1 MSGDA
6 TATGAVSEVEP
17 GLWVCAEPDV
27 PSALADARLGVT
39 HLISVGYPPPADPA
53 GGRDDVKVLSIELE
67 DDDDGDLLT
76 QIPAATAFIRDAL
89 RLRDA
94 NRAMGAAAVV
104 DDPSSSSRAPADP
117 SACPGG
123 VLVHCHAGVSRSA
136 AIVIAHVMRA
146 RDVDPEEALRLVR
159 LAHPPASPNEGF
171 LAQLSL
177 WHTMGCKLNMA
188 DEAYRLYSVAKLAR
202 EREYNGY
209 VNATAVQPDP
219 GASDGAAAAAL
230 VPFSGVDASAS
241 APVGAPQGGG
251 AEAGAKISCRK
262 CRRLVA
268 RGANA
273 LPHQPGE
280 GLDAFSWRRRA
291 KTARAAGES
300 GAGVSS
306 TCQNIFLQPL
316 AWMRGVEDGG
326 VEGKLCCPR
335 CDVKVG
341 HFNWSGCQCS
351 CGAWV
356 TPAFYVQSGKV
367 DVMPYETRTS
377 LGPGPGGGAG
387 TTSGPGE
394 THAAGGVRVPR
405 FAARPPVRRP
415 SAGGGGT

>member
-1 MSGDA
+1 MSEDA
-6 TATGAVSEVEP
+6 TATGAVSEVES
-17 GLWVCAEPDV
+17 GLWVCAEPEV
-27 PSALADARLGVT
+27 PTALADARLGVT

-94 NRAMGAAAVV
+94 NRAMRAAAV
-104 DDPSSSSRAPADP
+104 DDSSSSSRAPADP
-117 SACPGG
+117 SASPGG

-136 AIVIAHVMRA
+136 AIVVAHVMRA

-159 LAHPPASPNEGF
+159 LAHPRASPNEGF

-219 GASDGAAAAAL
+219 GASDAAAAAL
-230 VPFSGVDASAS
+230 VPFSGVDASA

-251 AEAGAKISCRK
+251 AEAGVKISCRK
-262 CRRLVA
+262 CRRLLA

-300 GAGVSS
+300 AVSS
-306 TCQNIFLQPL
+306 TCQNVFLQPL

-367 DVMPYETRTS
+367 DVMPYES
-377 LGPGPGGGAG
+377 GGGG
-387 TTSGPGE
+387 TTAGPGE
-394 THAAGGVRVPR
+394 TLVAGGIRVPR
-405 FAARPPVRRP
+405 FAVRPPVRRP
-415 SAGGGGT
+415 SAGGGGK

>member
-1 MSGDA
+1 MSEDG
-6 TATGAVSEVEP
+6 TATGAVSEVES
-17 GLWVCAEPDV
+17 GLWVCAEPEV
-27 PSALADARLGVT
+27 PTALADARLGVT

-94 NRAMGAAAVV
+94 NRAMRAAAV
-104 DDPSSSSRAPADP
+104 DDSSSSSRAPADP
-117 SACPGG
+117 SASPGG

-136 AIVIAHVMRA
+136 AIVVAHVMRA

-159 LAHPPASPNEGF
+159 LAHPRASPNEGF

-219 GASDGAAAAAL
+219 GASDAAAAAL
-230 VPFSGVDASAS
+230 VPFSGVDASA

-251 AEAGAKISCRK
+251 AEAGVKISCRK
-262 CRRLVA
+262 CRRLLA

-300 GAGVSS
+300 AVSS
-306 TCQNIFLQPL
+306 TCQNVFLQPL

-326 VEGKLCCPR
+326 VEGKLCAR
-335 CDVKVG
+335 
-341 HFNWSGCQCS
+341 
-351 CGAWV
+351 GA
-356 TPAFYVQSGKV
+356 
-367 DVMPYETRTS
+367 TS
-377 LGPGPGGGAG
+377 RWDISTGAG
-387 TTSGPGE
+387 VS
-394 THAAGGVRVPR
+394 AAAARGSPPR
-405 FAARPPVRRP
+405 FTCRAGRWTSCRTRAAAAEQPPDRARRSSRGVFARRDSP
-415 SAGGGGT
+415 

>member
-1 MSGDA
+1 MTVTSSRRSPPPRRSSA
-6 TATGAVSEVEP
+6 THSVCETRTARCARRRWTIRPPRRARPPTPPPPRAASSYTATRASLEAP
-17 GLWVCAEPDV
+17 PLSSPTSCA
-27 PSALADARLGVT
+27 R
-39 HLISVGYPPPADPA
+39 
-53 GGRDDVKVLSIELE
+53 
-67 DDDDGDLLT
+67 
-76 QIPAATAFIRDAL
+76 ATWTPR
-89 RLRDA
+89 R
-94 NRAMGAAAVV
+94 
-104 DDPSSSSRAPADP
+104 
-117 SACPGG
+117 
-123 VLVHCHAGVSRSA
+123 RSA
-136 AIVIAHVMRA
+136 WSASPR
-146 RDVDPEEALRLVR
+146 
-159 LAHPPASPNEGF
+159 ASPNEGF

-219 GASDGAAAAAL
+219 GASDAAAAAL
-230 VPFSGVDASAS
+230 VPFSGVDASA

-251 AEAGAKISCRK
+251 AEAGVKISCRK
-262 CRRLVA
+262 CRRLLA

-300 GAGVSS
+300 AVSS
-306 TCQNIFLQPL
+306 TCQNVFLQPL

-367 DVMPYETRTS
+367 DVMPYES
-377 LGPGPGGGAG
+377 GGGGNNRRTGRDARR
-387 TTSGPGE
+387 
-394 THAAGGVRVPR
+394 GGIRAPR
-405 FAARPPVRRP
+405 FAVRPPVRRP
-415 SAGGGGT
+415 SAGGGGRDGRRRDVDDA